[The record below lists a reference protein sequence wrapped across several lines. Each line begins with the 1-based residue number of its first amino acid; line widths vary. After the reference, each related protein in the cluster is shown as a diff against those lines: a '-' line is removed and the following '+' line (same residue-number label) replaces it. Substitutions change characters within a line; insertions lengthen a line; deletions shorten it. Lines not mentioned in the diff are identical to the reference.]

1 MSALH
6 ALIGSVCTAQ
16 PLHPPLFSVAT
27 PTLWSTGNVRDSQG
41 NVAATLTST
50 TFERGRGRVD
60 GFDAGRETAPRRGLE
75 MRRKACCYVWFFYF
89 FPSHLPHPTFTSRPR
104 FCFSSCVLLLHP
116 APRNSRIPLRVDEVM
131 LSCIQTLPSLCP
143 FEGGGG
149 LTTWKKKC
157 GSMKGWKAFDPRY
170 LKGSRGALRLHN
182 KLFEDHL
189 RRASS
194 CRGACYAA
202 PPQRE
207 DEEVGAPRESRVLTW
222 SEPDLKVLISPPS
235 PP

>member
-1 MSALH
+1 M
-6 ALIGSVCTAQ
+6 V
-16 PLHPPLFSVAT
+16 
-27 PTLWSTGNVRDSQG
+27 
-41 NVAATLTST
+41 
-50 TFERGRGRVD
+50 
-60 GFDAGRETAPRRGLE
+60 
-75 MRRKACCYVWFFYF
+75 FFA
-89 FPSHLPHPTFTSRPR
+89 PSHLPHPTFTSRPR
-104 FCFSSCVLLLHP
+104 FCISSAASPCARRRITACVLLLHP

-143 FEGGGG
+143 FEGGRRGGRG